1 MLHATLTFLQF
12 QGDDHPGSILLKPC
26 MTRLIQKDKLKTLLV
41 IYLYL
46 KKNLSAFAK
55 LHVDV

>member
-26 MTRLIQKDKLKTLLV
+26 MTRLIQKDKLKTSLV

-46 KKNLSAFAK
+46 KNLSAFAK